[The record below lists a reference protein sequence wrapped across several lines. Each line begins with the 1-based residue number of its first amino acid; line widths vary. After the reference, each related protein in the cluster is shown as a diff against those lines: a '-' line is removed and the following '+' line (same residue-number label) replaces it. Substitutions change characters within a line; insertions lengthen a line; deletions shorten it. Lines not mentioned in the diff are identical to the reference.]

1 MRDRR
6 QGAADDGRRT
16 TDKTD
21 LFAGRVLFHCHT
33 HHTDGRPSV
42 ADYLRHAAEHGL
54 DRVVFL
60 EHIRRNPSYDVAAF
74 VEEIRGESERH
85 GVPAV
90 VGFEAKALPGGG
102 LDITSEH
109 AALAEVIGIAEHGF
123 PDDPALW
130 RTSLDRAFATW
141 GAARQTAVWVHP
153 GLWLKKTRRLESHR
167 ADYEAL
173 IALAQAAGVLIE
185 RNHRYRLLPDDALA
199 LVRPERL
206 VHGADAH
213 RLDDVDDFFE
223 DEAG

>member
-1 MRDRR
+1 M
-6 QGAADDGRRT
+6 
-16 TDKTD
+16 TD

-33 HHTDGRPSV
+33 HHTDGAPSV
-42 ADYLRHAAEHGL
+42 ADYLAYAAEHGL

-60 EHIRRNPSYDVAAF
+60 EHIRRNPSYDVGAF
-74 VEEIRGESERH
+74 VEEIRAESERL

-90 VGFEAKALPGGG
+90 VGFEAKVLPGGA
-102 LDITSEH
+102 LDIASEH
-109 AALAEVIGIAEHGF
+109 AALAGVVGIAEHGF

-130 RTSLDRAFATW
+130 RDSLAQAFATW
-141 GAARQTAVWVHP
+141 GAAEQTAIWVHP

-173 IALAQAAGVLIE
+173 IAEAQAAGVLVE
-185 RNHRYRLLPDDALA
+185 RNHRYRLLPDAALP

-213 RLDDVDDFFE
+213 RLGDVDAFL
-223 DEAG
+223 AR